1 MEHMKEIDK
10 LAETARGDS
19 APPVNV
25 TGEVMQRIRQE
36 RDKSGMLPLRL
47 GWFAVASAAAAGV
60 AAVLTYQAWSGLLD
74 PMGSLFNPLFLVIQ

>member
-1 MEHMKEIDK
+1 MEPMKEIDK
-10 LAETARGDS
+10 LAETARREP
-19 APPVNV
+19 APSVHV
-25 TGEVMQRIRQE
+25 TQDVMQRIRQE
-36 RDKSGMLPLRL
+36 RDESGILPLRL